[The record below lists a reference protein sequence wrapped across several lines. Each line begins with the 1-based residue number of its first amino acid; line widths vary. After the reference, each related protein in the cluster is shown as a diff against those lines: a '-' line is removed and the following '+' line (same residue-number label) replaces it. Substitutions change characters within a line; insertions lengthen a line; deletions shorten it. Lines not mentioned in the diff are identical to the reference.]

1 MIPSLI
7 IIGLGIDPLR
17 ILVLSQVSLSFQL
30 PFAVIPLILFTSNP
44 QIMGSFVNGRR
55 TKTAAWAS
63 AILIIALNV
72 VLVVQTLG
80 GGGVAGH

>member
-1 MIPSLI
+1 M
-7 IIGLGIDPLR
+7 GT
-17 ILVLSQVSLSFQL
+17 
-30 PFAVIPLILFTSNP
+30 FA
-44 QIMGSFVNGRR
+44 NGRR
-55 TKTAAWAS
+55 TKVAAWAS